1 MATVWPSIGKTIL
14 DLIHRQK
21 KQLSS
26 SSKDRRDLLS
36 KWLEMSEKSEGLR
49 NQYDSKRFCC
59 SNQPSYV

>member
-1 MATVWPSIGKTIL
+1 MATVWPSIGKKIL
-14 DLIHRQK
+14 DVINRQK

-49 NQYDSKRFCC
+49 HQ
-59 SNQPSYV
+59 V